1 MKIKSNTRN
10 KKKKNF
16 SLFKLISLFLFFI
29 VLGAF
34 TNIYLSNNY
43 YNKVNEFYYSFN
55 KCDFNTAQSKL
66 ASQSLFIKFHKN
78 KYNQDLNNYF
88 TGVIKKVCNSVKSG
102 EITDNQAL
110 AILTEIKK
118 YDVLNSSLDKL
129 IASFDSNYASNS
141 NKEDIS
147 NITNESLKSGIEALN
162 NKDFLK
168 AMSYFNSIS
177 KDNKKDFN
185 SAKEYIHKTKEIYK
199 NELITKSDE
208 LIANKYYTKAI
219 ELLSSYDTNIL
230 GENNKD
236 INDKIHF
243 VKMVK
248 DEYLANIANEDSE
261 YTSNA
266 ILQSITIDNV
276 NALNIESKTPY
287 FIYVNLLQQK
297 TYIYEGAI
305 NNWKLIKIFESS
317 TGLPGK
323 ETPKGVFA
331 ITGRGEWF
339 FSEEFMQG
347 GKYWVQFMG
356 DYLFHSIPFNQDQSK
371 IVDST
376 LGTPASHGCIRLEVD
391 ASKWLYDNAPNDTK
405 IIIN

>member
-1 MKIKSNTRN
+1 
-10 KKKKNF
+10 
-16 SLFKLISLFLFFI
+16 
-29 VLGAF
+29 
-34 TNIYLSNNY
+34 
-43 YNKVNEFYYSFN
+43 
-55 KCDFNTAQSKL
+55 
-66 ASQSLFIKFHKN
+66 
-78 KYNQDLNNYF
+78 
-88 TGVIKKVCNSVKSG
+88 
-102 EITDNQAL
+102 
-110 AILTEIKK
+110 
-118 YDVLNSSLDKL
+118 
-129 IASFDSNYASNS
+129 
-141 NKEDIS
+141 
-147 NITNESLKSGIEALN
+147 
-162 NKDFLK
+162 
-168 AMSYFNSIS
+168 MSYFNSIS

-356 DYLFHSIPFNQDQSK
+356 DYLFHSIPFNQVIK
-371 IVDST
+371 AK
-376 LGTPASHGCIRLEVD
+376 L
-391 ASKWLYDNAPNDTK
+391 
-405 IIIN
+405 